1 MFSEKYADVF
11 LKNMCLKFFHAFVP
25 VFFKRS

>member
-11 LKNMCLKFFHAFVP
+11 LKNMLKFFHAFVP